1 MYDLEMELSKLNNK
15 SSINDIQEYI
25 NKMIEERGFD
35 KETKQDVMLL
45 LTEEIGELAKEVR
58 KSTNI
63 KMDEKQSR
71 QENLSDEIADVFM
84 YILAMCRVADV
95 NLLEALVNKEKK
107 NLGRTWKWFR
117 NCGGYN

>member
-1 MYDLEMELSKLNNK
+1 MYNLEAELTKLNEK
-15 SSINDIQEYI
+15 SSIKDVQEYI
-25 NKMIEERGFD
+25 NKMVEERKFD
-35 KETKQDVMLL
+35 KETKQDIMLL

-71 QENLSDEIADVFM
+71 QEKLSDEIADVFM

-95 NLLEALVNKEKK
+95 DLLEALIEKK
-107 NLGRTWKWFR
+107 KKNMHRTWK
-117 NCGGYN
+117 

>member
-1 MYDLEMELSKLNNK
+1 MYDLERELAKLNNK

-84 YILAMCRVADV
+84 YILAMCRVADI
-95 NLLEALVNKEKK
+95 NLLEALINKEKK
-107 NLGRTWKWFR
+107 NLERTWK
-117 NCGGYN
+117 

>member
-1 MYDLEMELSKLNNK
+1 MYNLEEELSKLNKK
-15 SSINDIQEYI
+15 SSLSDIQEYI

-71 QENLSDEIADVFM
+71 QEKLSDEIADVFM
-84 YILAMCRVADV
+84 YVLAMCRVANVD
-95 NLLEALVNKEKK
+95 LLEALVEKEKK
-107 NLGRTWKWFR
+107 NLNRTWK
-117 NCGGYN
+117 

>member
-107 NLGRTWKWFR
+107 NLGRTWK
-117 NCGGYN
+117 

>member
-1 MYDLEMELSKLNNK
+1 MYNLEEELNKLNSK
-15 SSINDIQEYI
+15 SSIKDVQEYI

-45 LTEEIGELAKEVR
+45 LTEEMGELAKEVR

-71 QENLSDEIADVFM
+71 QEKLADEIADVFM
-84 YILAMCRVADV
+84 YVLAMCRVADV
-95 NLLEALVNKEKK
+95 DLLEALKEKEKK
-107 NLGRTWKWFR
+107 NMSRTWK
-117 NCGGYN
+117 

>member
-1 MYDLEMELSKLNNK
+1 MYDLEKELSKLNNK

-84 YILAMCRVADV
+84 YILSMCRVADV
-95 NLLEALVNKEKK
+95 NLLDALVNKEKK
-107 NLGRTWKWFR
+107 NLERTWK
-117 NCGGYN
+117 

>member
-1 MYDLEMELSKLNNK
+1 MYNLEEELSKLNEK
-15 SSINDIQEYI
+15 SSISDIQEYI

-71 QENLSDEIADVFM
+71 QEKISDEIADVFM
-84 YILAMCRVADV
+84 YVLAMCRVANVD
-95 NLLEALVNKEKK
+95 LLKALVEKEKK
-107 NLGRTWKWFR
+107 NLNRTWK
-117 NCGGYN
+117 